1 MTASRLL
8 LRLDAE
14 IASAPTLLE
23 SDCKRAERAAYL
35 ARLGRF
41 DEARAAMAELQGRY
55 GATPHV
61 EISIAMNLAEGL
73 ISFFDNLGADDT
85 DKVQR
90 AHALSV
96 ASGRQQSRA
105 ICAAWLAH
113 WAYSRLDM
121 VTLAEHV
128 REALTH
134 ADDANH
140 AARARACLVA
150 AQALH
155 LAGRLD
161 LAKPWYDR
169 SRICAT
175 DRGDDVTVRAILH
188 NMAWLRMLMFRQA
201 VLTGDGQ
208 AHAGR
213 HALLS
218 AESAESLDLLAG
230 DTSWSELKPM
240 LKAQIASLHGDADE
254 ALALYRRHL
263 PAAREPSR
271 LQANLLADK
280 AWCHARLGQRDDALQ
295 AADASLNS
303 LADDT
308 QIDDRAATHSRL
320 AQAFDILE
328 DARKEAQM
336 LAATQAWRQFSVL
349 QQQAVDLLAGLDE
362 RGAAQRV

>member
-1 MTASRLL
+1 VTASRLL
-8 LRLDAE
+8 QRLDAE
-14 IASAPTLLE
+14 IASAATLLE

-35 ARLGRF
+35 ARLGRC
-41 DEARAAMAELQGRY
+41 DEARAAMAELQARY

-61 EISIAMNLAEGL
+61 EISIAIHLAEGL
-73 ISFFDNLGADDT
+73 ISFFDTVGSDDT

-90 AHALSV
+90 AYALSV

-105 ICAAWLAH
+105 LCAAWLAH

-121 VTLAEHV
+121 VTLAGHV

-140 AARARACLVA
+140 AARARATLVA

-188 NMAWLRMLMFRQA
+188 NSAWLRMLMFRQA
-201 VLTGDGQ
+201 VLAGDGE

-240 LKAQIASLHGDADE
+240 LKAQIASLHGDADA

-263 PAAREPSR
+263 PAAREPAR

-280 AWCHARLGQRDDALQ
+280 AWCHAMLGQRDEALQ
-295 AADASLNS
+295 CAEASLTS
-303 LADDT
+303 LSDDT

-320 AQAFDILE
+320 AQAFEILS
-328 DARKEAQM
+328 DARHASQQ
-336 LAATQAWRQFSVL
+336 AAAALAWRQFAAV
-349 QQQAVDLLAGLDE
+349 QAQAVELLAGLDE
-362 RGAAQRV
+362 RGEARRA